1 MCWTRKARK
10 KNLPN
15 DVMEN
20 KEVETIIQESV
31 DGVKVRDFA
40 LVWEDIKHDV
50 QPIKKGKKNLPK
62 SSVGKIKEEKSS
74 IWKIMEDK
82 GR

>member
-1 MCWTRKARK
+1 MYWTRKVRK

-15 DVMEN
+15 GAMEN
-20 KEVETIIQESV
+20 KEVETIIQEIV

-50 QPIKKGKKNLPK
+50 QPLK
-62 SSVGKIKEEKSS
+62 KEEKSS
-74 IWKIMEDK
+74 KIFRREDK
-82 GR
+82 GRKIFHLEDKGR